1 MGEIKAPIVEEER
14 TQQILTANTCRPT
27 PTHPS
32 LPAPVHAGM
41 HAAVQTH
48 RRLLLLLMEEALS
61 PADHRGVGAHEGD
74 DVLLDL
80 LAVKQGTP
88 ADAATIINTLDHRS
102 QGDNTP
108 VCRVLPCFVKVFG

>member
-1 MGEIKAPIVEEER
+1 
-14 TQQILTANTCRPT
+14 
-27 PTHPS
+27 
-32 LPAPVHAGM
+32 M

-48 RRLLLLLMEEALS
+48 RRLLLLLVEEALS

-88 ADAATIINTLDHRS
+88 ADAATIINTLDHCS
-102 QGDNTP
+102 EGDNTP
-108 VCRVLPCFVKVFG
+108 CLQSAALFCEGVQLRQLEATGGDGEDFKPGRLRTFTLFYYTHPPTVEL

>member
-1 MGEIKAPIVEEER
+1 M
-14 TQQILTANTCRPT
+14 T
-27 PTHPS
+27 PPPHPYPR
-32 LPAPVHAGM
+32 PAPVHARM

-80 LAVKQGTP
+80 LAVEQETP
-88 ADAATIINTLDHRS
+88 ADAATIVNTLEGS
-102 QGDNTP
+102 LQGDNNSP
-108 VCRVLPCFVKVFG
+108 SAKRCLVL